1 VGKAK
6 QPQVLSMILL
16 DAVNTK
22 YRNQS
27 VVRRAVVSILEQI
40 EPAER
45 VAIYALGSR
54 FRVIHNFSSDR
65 ASLLAS
71 SGPYH
76 GEVPGGDDLL
86 DDIDL
91 DQDSHTHHRRRNS
104 RRATMPAGSSTRPKR
119 SKPSPTM

>member
-1 VGKAK
+1 
-6 QPQVLSMILL
+6 MILL

-22 YRNQS
+22 YRTRPCPA
-27 VVRRAVVSILEQI
+27 RRGSILEQI

-65 ASLLAS
+65 ASLLAKLRA
-71 SGPYH
+71 YH
-76 GEVPGGDDLL
+76 GRSARRDDLL

-91 DQDSHTHHRRRNS
+91 DQDSHTPPPPPQLKASYN
-104 RRATMPAGSSTRPKR
+104 AGRIVDTLQR